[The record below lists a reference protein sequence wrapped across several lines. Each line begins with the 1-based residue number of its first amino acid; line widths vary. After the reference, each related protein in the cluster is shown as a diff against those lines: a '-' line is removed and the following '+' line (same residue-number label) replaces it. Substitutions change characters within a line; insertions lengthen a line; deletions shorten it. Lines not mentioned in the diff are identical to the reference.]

1 MNQVYLNPIILAI
14 DKNSDVEAIDLSKE
28 LKGHIG
34 AIKLGLEYFDT
45 YGPDGIR
52 KLQMLDIPIFLDLK
66 IHDIPQT
73 VKKTIKTLST
83 LKPAILNVHALG
95 GRKMMEYAMESISKN
110 SPKTQ
115 LVGVTVLTSLDD
127 KDLQT
132 MGMNISSKDLVVKL
146 AKLTK
151 ISGLAGVVCSSK
163 EIKIVR
169 EACGADFKIIVP
181 GIRPEGSDK
190 NDQKR
195 IMTPREAVNLGADYL
210 VIGRPITD
218 SKNPKGTVIEIINSI
233 NA

>member
-95 GRKMMEYAMESISKN
+95 GRKMMEYAMESISEN

>member
-14 DKNSDVEAIDLSKE
+14 DKNSDVEAIDLAKE
-28 LKGHIG
+28 LKGRIG